1 MAAMAVVGA
10 DGCRSG
16 WFAVRREPDGTSSFD
31 VFPGISDLWRRW
43 GDASLVLI
51 DIPIGLT
58 DSPAQRGCDSEAR
71 RLLGPRR
78 SSVFT
83 PPCRKALA
91 VPTYERA
98 SEVNFRET
106 GRKLSRQAW
115 NISSKI
121 QEVDDLVRRSAEA
134 RSRIREVHPELCFW
148 AFAGRR
154 PMAAPKKDRAGRRE
168 RLALLR
174 RLDPSTDECYK
185 DALRRFLRREVARDD
200 ILDAMVAALTAD
212 GAPEGLRSLPGEP
225 RRDAHG
231 LPMEMVYR
239 TPA

>member
-1 MAAMAVVGA
+1 MAVVGA

-16 WFAVRREPDGTSSFD
+16 WFAVRHEDDGSVSFD
-31 VFPGISDLWRRW
+31 VFGDIRELFSRW
-43 GDASLVLI
+43 GDASLILL

-83 PPCRKALA
+83 PPCRKALVA
-91 VPTYERA
+91 PTYQRA
-98 SEVNFRET
+98 SEVNSRET

-121 QEVDDLVRRSAEA
+121 QEVDDLLRNSAEG
-134 RSRIREVHPELCFW
+134 RSRVREVHPEVCFW
-148 AFAGRR
+148 GFAGGQ
-154 PMAAPKKDRAGRRE
+154 PMMVRKKDRPGLQE
-168 RLALLR
+168 RLDLLSR
-174 RLDPSTDECYK
+174 V
-185 DALRRFLRREVARDD
+185 DARASETFQAAQRQFLRREVARDD

-212 GAPEGLRSLPGEP
+212 GAPEGLQSLPASP
-225 RRDAHG
+225 QTDPYG

-239 TPA
+239 TS